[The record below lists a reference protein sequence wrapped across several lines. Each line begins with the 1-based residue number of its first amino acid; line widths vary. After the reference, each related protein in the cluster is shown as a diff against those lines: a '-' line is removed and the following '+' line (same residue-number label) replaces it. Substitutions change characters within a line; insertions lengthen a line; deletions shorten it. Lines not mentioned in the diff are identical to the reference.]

1 MGFKSRS
8 AALEA
13 FAAKVAVETGVKEL
27 PTVTAEDEGD
37 VLKVD
42 DSGKWGKGQI
52 DLELP
57 EVTASDAGKVLT
69 VSEGGEWVAAAL
81 PGE

>member
-1 MGFKSRS
+1 MGYKSRS
-8 AALEA
+8 AALAA

-27 PTVTAEDEGD
+27 PTVTEEDEGD

-42 DSGKWGKGQI
+42 ANGKWGKGQI

-57 EVTASDAGKVLT
+57 EVAAADAGKVLT
-69 VSEGGEWVAAAL
+69 VSEDGEWVAAAL
-81 PGE
+81 PD